1 MFSRVSNASKV
12 AFHYLIQ
19 ILRMNRFVLLD
30 TQFINDN
37 VLRYGAIEIPRE
49 EYLERLRMALQLKR
63 SFNGT
68 ALENVL

>member
-68 ALENVL
+68 VLKNVL